1 MGYSIGISAYFHE
14 SSVSL
19 FRDGDLISFTREE
32 YFSRVKGDNNFPR
45 LALNHLIKEFSLLP
59 ESVDYVA
66 FYEKPLLGFLNT
78 ALYALKHLPASKYLL
93 FNNLLKIRHS
103 GLFFGSELQK
113 HISIPRKKLIFCP
126 HHLSHVLSTLP
137 FFEKEEPHAAIVIDG
152 VGDLACTS
160 TFEVR
165 GEEVRLL
172 DSTDYPQSLGLMYS
186 AITDYLGFNINDGE
200 YKVMAL
206 ASYGKGYLNSDF
218 AEVVEENNE
227 VIKRSEFVRS

>member
-19 FRDGDLISFTREE
+19 FRGGDLISFIREE

-78 ALYALKHLPASKYLL
+78 ALYALKHLPASKDLI

-113 HISIPRKKLIFCP
+113 HISIPRKKLIF
-126 HHLSHVLSTLP
+126 
-137 FFEKEEPHAAIVIDG
+137 
-152 VGDLACTS
+152 
-160 TFEVR
+160 
-165 GEEVRLL
+165 
-172 DSTDYPQSLGLMYS
+172 
-186 AITDYLGFNINDGE
+186 
-200 YKVMAL
+200 
-206 ASYGKGYLNSDF
+206 
-218 AEVVEENNE
+218 
-227 VIKRSEFVRS
+227 